1 MPAASP
7 TVGVIERAALT
18 ALAARLRA
26 ERLELG
32 VSMTSAAEAA
42 GISRVTLHRIE
53 HGEPSVTMGAYLS
66 VASALGLELRA
77 AEAQVRPAA
86 QPELDTSTAATD
98 NESIDIRAYPQLRQ
112 LAWHLSDSVSLTP
125 REALSLYE
133 RNWRHVE
140 MTAMEPRE
148 RALVEHLVETWG
160 GGQLLV

>member
-7 TVGVIERAALT
+7 TVGVTERAALT

-32 VSMTSAAEAA
+32 VSMTSTAEAA

-77 AEAQVRPAA
+77 AEARARPATP
-86 QPELDTSTAATD
+86 PECDTGTAAID
-98 NESIDIRAYPQLRQ
+98 SDSVDIRAYPQLRQ
-112 LAWHLSDSVSLTP
+112 LAWHLGDSVSLTP

-133 RNWRHVE
+133 RNWRHVDT
-140 MTAMEPRE
+140 TAMDSRE
-148 RALVEHLVETWG
+148 RALVEHLVEAWG
-160 GGQLLV
+160 GGRLLV